1 VIVPITKMSGK
12 LEKLSSWVQDAQAI
26 GMQVIL
32 VHDVA
37 DNETGTDLRNL
48 LDSISSTNPQTRI
61 QLIEGKYGNP
71 GSARNAGLEI
81 ANGDW
86 IVFWDCDD
94 RPKLAEFLSVIKEAN
109 KGLSDIIISSFETCE
124 DAVKEATKT
133 FTVPDRENLL
143 SYLVRNPGIWR
154 FAFRKEVIKEIRFPA
169 SRMGEDQAFIASVG
183 ILERRIFLSSNITY
197 RYYYGESTHLT
208 NQGAAWEDLQISITE
223 IQKIIK
229 RQTGSNVQ
237 LSKYFL
243 MKQIITCLKRCTAPT
258 KIFALGVFLSQS
270 LRDPRFIVQSG
281 IIIRNRQAIS

>member
-1 VIVPITKMSGK
+1 MSGK

-37 DNETGTDLRNL
+37 DNETGTALRNL
-48 LDSISSTNPQTRI
+48 LDSISSTNPQTRT

-81 ANGDW
+81 TNGDW

-109 KGLSDIIISSFETCE
+109 KGLSDIVISSFETCE
-124 DAVKEATKT
+124 DAVEEVTKT

-143 SYLVRNPGIWR
+143 PYLVRNPGIWR
-154 FAFRKEVIKEIRFPA
+154 FAFRKEVIKETRFPA

-208 NQGAAWEDLQISITE
+208 NQRAAWEDLQISITE
-223 IQKIIK
+223 IQKTVL
-229 RQTGSNVQ
+229 RQTGLNKK
-237 LSKYFL
+237 LSQFFL
-243 MKQIITCLKRCTAPT
+243 MKQIITCVKRCKLST
-258 KIFALGVFLSQS
+258 KMFALGVFLYQAFKD
-270 LRDPRFIVQSG
+270 LRFIRLAGLIVFS
-281 IIIRNRQAIS
+281 REAIS